1 MSEFLTEINYDKL
14 IEKSLKNVVVE
25 ALKIAERQGLPG
37 EHHFYIT
44 FKTNHPQTRISDQ
57 LKSQYPEEMTIVI
70 QHQFSNLIVET
81 SGFGIDLSFGGIR
94 QTLYIPFDAITYFA
108 DPYAKFGLSFN
119 FDDEPISHNTDNDFA
134 AEMEEEPKKTS
145 NGVANRRFHRRFPQ
159 KIKCAKNRSHRRQTP
174 NQHFAG
180 RRILRRTCRHS
191 QRKRHQH

>member
-1 MSEFLTEINYDKL
+1 MPNARVFPENTISTSRSRPIIL
-14 IEKSLKNVVVE
+14 
-25 ALKIAERQGLPG
+25 
-37 EHHFYIT
+37 
-44 FKTNHPQTRISDQ
+44 QTRISDQ

-145 NGVANRRFHRRFPQ
+145 NGVANPSFPSTLS
-159 KIKCAKNRSHRRQTP
+159 AKNKMRKKSVVIAGRHQTSISL
-174 NQHFAG
+174 G